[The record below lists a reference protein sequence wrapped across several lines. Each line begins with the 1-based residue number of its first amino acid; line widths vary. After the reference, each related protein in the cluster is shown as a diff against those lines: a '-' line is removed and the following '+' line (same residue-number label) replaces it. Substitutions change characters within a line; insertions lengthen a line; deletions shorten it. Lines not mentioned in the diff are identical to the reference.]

1 MTYGDNFNWSFV
13 IDSIFEN
20 TFVPMPGADLVR
32 YKKDTF
38 NISEVDAF
46 GTAFTP
52 LGAFDVL
59 RVKNDASSLIRF
71 GLNLFRHLIKFKLWV

>member
-1 MTYGDNFNWSFV
+1 MTYGDNFNSSFV

-20 TFVPMPGADLVR
+20 TFVPMPGADLIR

-38 NISEVDAF
+38 NLSEVDAF
-46 GTAFTP
+46 GFLSHT

-59 RVKNDASSLIRF
+59 RLKMML
-71 GLNLFRHLIKFKLWV
+71 LQ

>member
-52 LGAFDVL
+52 LGALMF
-59 RVKNDASSLIRF
+59 
-71 GLNLFRHLIKFKLWV
+71 